1 MSEDAIPSPTQD
13 ARPLAGRHIAIT
25 RPPSQAGPLAEQLE
39 ALGARVTALPA
50 IRIEPSEDTAVLDAA
65 VRELETYDW
74 LIFTSVN
81 GVAAFAERLTA
92 GGRTWDDRGRARVA
106 AIGPATA
113 EALAEQGVQADLVP
127 QEFVAE
133 ALADALGNVA
143 GQRILLPRADIA
155 REMLARELLVRGA
168 AISEVAAY
176 RTVVEP
182 IAPELLRAV
191 LEGDRVDAITFTSSS
206 TVRGLVQSLTAML
219 AEGDPE
225 GNADLGG
232 ALGGIALA
240 AIGPVTAATL
250 LDYDL
255 EPAIVGEEYTI
266 PGLVRALAAYF
277 AAVSSVRPPE
287 GE

>member
-1 MSEDAIPSPTQD
+1 MSEDAQTPPPPAAD
-13 ARPLAGRHIAIT
+13 EARPLAGRHIAIT

-39 ALGARVTALPA
+39 ALGARVTSLPA
-50 IRIEPSEDTAVLDAA
+50 IRIEPSEDTSVLDEA

-81 GVAAFAERLTA
+81 GVAAFTERLTA
-92 GGRTWDDRGRARVA
+92 AGRAWDARGLARVA

-127 QEFVAE
+127 EEFVAE

-155 REMLARELLVRGA
+155 RETLARELLVRGA
-168 AISEVAAY
+168 DVTEVAAY

-182 IAPELLRAV
+182 IAPELLRSV
-191 LEGDRVDAITFTSSS
+191 LENDRVDAITFTSSS
-206 TVRGLVQSLTAML
+206 TVRGLAQSLTAML

-225 GNADLGG
+225 GNADLVG
-232 ALGGIALA
+232 ALAGIALA
-240 AIGPVTAATL
+240 AIGPVTATTL
-250 LDYDL
+250 QDYGL
-255 EPAIVGEEYTI
+255 EASVVAEEYTV
-266 PGLVRALAAYF
+266 PGLVHALVTYF
-277 AAVSSVRPPE
+277 AAPRAE
-287 GE
+287 GA

>member
-1 MSEDAIPSPTQD
+1 MSEDALTPTPPATD
-13 ARPLAGRHIAIT
+13 EARPLAGRHIAIT

-39 ALGARVTALPA
+39 ALGARVTSLPA
-50 IRIEPSEDTAVLDAA
+50 IRIEPSEDTSVLDEAI
-65 VRELETYDW
+65 RELETYDW

-81 GVAAFAERLTA
+81 GVAAFTERLTA
-92 GGRTWDDRGRARVA
+92 GGRAWDARGLARIA

-113 EALAEQGVQADLVP
+113 EALAEQGVQADLIP

-155 REMLARELLVRGA
+155 RETLARELLVRGA
-168 AISEVAAY
+168 EVTEVAAY

-191 LEGDRVDAITFTSSS
+191 LEDDRVDAITFTSSS
-206 TVRGLVQSLTAML
+206 TVRGLAQSLTAML

-225 GNADLGG
+225 GNADLAG
-232 ALGGIALA
+232 ALAGIALA

-250 LDYDL
+250 QDYEL
-255 EPAIVGEEYTI
+255 EASVVAEEYTV
-266 PGLVRALAAYF
+266 PGLVHALVTYFTTPRA
-277 AAVSSVRPPE
+277 E
-287 GE
+287 GA

>member
-1 MSEDAIPSPTQD
+1 
-13 ARPLAGRHIAIT
+13 
-25 RPPSQAGPLAEQLE
+25 LE
-39 ALGARVTALPA
+39 ALGARVTSLPA
-50 IRIEPSEDTAVLDAA
+50 IRIEPSEDTTLLDDA

-81 GVAAFAERLTA
+81 GVAAFAERLA
-92 GGRTWDDRGRARVA
+92 ASGRTWDDRGRARVA

-155 REMLARELLVRGA
+155 REALARELLVRGA
-168 AISEVAAY
+168 DVTEVAAY

-191 LEGDRVDAITFTSSS
+191 LEDDRVDAITFTSSS
-206 TVRGLVQSLTAML
+206 TVRGLAQSLTALL
-219 AEGDPE
+219 AEDDPE
-225 GNADLGG
+225 GNADIGG
-232 ALGGIALA
+232 ALAGIALV
-240 AIGPVTAATL
+240 AIGPVTASTL
-250 LDYDL
+250 RDYDL
-255 EPAIVGEEYTI
+255 EPAIVGAEYTI

-277 AAVSSVRPPE
+277 AIPSSARPPE
-287 GE
+287 GA

>member
-1 MSEDAIPSPTQD
+1 MSEESLNAPPASEPH
-13 ARPLAGRHIAIT
+13 PLAGRHFAIT
-25 RPPSQAGPLAEQLE
+25 RPPSQSGPLAEQLE
-39 ALGARVTALPA
+39 ALGARVTPLPA
-50 IRIEPSEDTAVLDAA
+50 IRIEPSEDTAVLDGAI
-65 VRELETYDW
+65 RELETYDW

-81 GVAAFAERLTA
+81 GVAAFVERLMA
-92 GGRTWDDRGRARVA
+92 GGRTWEDRGRARVA

-155 REMLARELLVRGA
+155 RETLARELLVRGA
-168 AISEVAAY
+168 DVTEVAAY

-182 IAPELLRAV
+182 IAPELLHAV
-191 LEGDRVDAITFTSSS
+191 LEDDRVDAITFTSSS

-232 ALGGIALA
+232 ALAGIALA
-240 AIGPVTAATL
+240 AIGPVTASTL
-250 LDYDL
+250 HDYEL
-255 EPAIVGEEYTI
+255 EASVVAEEYTV
-266 PGLVRALAAYF
+266 PGLVRALVAYF
-277 AAVSSVRPPE
+277 TALGAE
-287 GE
+287 GV